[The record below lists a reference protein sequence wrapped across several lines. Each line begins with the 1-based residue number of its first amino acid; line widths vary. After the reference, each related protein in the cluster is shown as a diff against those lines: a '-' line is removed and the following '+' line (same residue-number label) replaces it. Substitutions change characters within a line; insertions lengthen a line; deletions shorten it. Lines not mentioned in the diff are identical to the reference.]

1 MTLREGRMTT
11 IQLNFRVNLTDI
23 DIGADARLDY
33 TVHTNAT
40 NSKCYP

>member
-1 MTLREGRMTT
+1 MTT
-11 IQLNFRVNLTDI
+11 IQLNFQVNLTDI

-40 NSKCYP
+40 NAKCYP